1 MRVGDVLDGLGDG
14 FAVGHLRLADVGVDL
29 ELAQHAIDEHL
40 EVQLAHAAHDGLAGL
55 FVGVDAEGRVFVG
68 QRAERLGHLVLIDLG
83 LGLDGD
89 VDHGLGED
97 HLFEDDRLLVVAE
110 GVAGLRVLHADG
122 GDDVAGV
129 DAVDVL
135 ARVGVHL
142 EQAAETLF
150 LAGAG
155 VEHLVALV
163 ERAGVDAEVGEPTDV
178 GVAHDLERQRR
189 EGLVVGRLALGR
201 LALGGLARRP
211 AGGRPATACSR

>member
-1 MRVGDVLDGLGDG
+1 MPPMMVWPVSSSVWTRKVGSSSDNAPSALAILSWSTLVLGSMATWMTGSGKIIFSRMIGCLSSQS
-14 FAVGHLRLADVGVDL
+14 VSP
-29 ELAQHAIDEHL
+29 
-40 EVQLAHAAHDGLAGL
+40 
-55 FVGVDAEGRVFVG
+55 VFVSFMPM
-68 QRAERLGHLVLIDLG
+68 R
-83 LGLDGD
+83 
-89 VDHGLGED
+89 
-97 HLFEDDRLLVVAE
+97 
-110 GVAGLRVLHADG
+110 

-142 EQAAETLF
+142 EQAAEALF

-163 ERAGVDAEVGEPTDV
+163 EGARVDAEVGEPTDV

-201 LALGGLARRP
+201 LALGGLARQP
-211 AGGRPATACSR
+211 GGRSTGDGR